1 MTNKQLN
8 RCSTGTPGLDEVLRG
23 GLPRERMYLLRGE
36 PGTGKTTLALKFL
49 LEGVK
54 QGEKCLYITFSETRD
69 ELEATA
75 ESHGWSLHGLELFE
89 LTALEHKLRPDAQS
103 TIFHP
108 SEIELAETTQVITS
122 EVERIRPSRI
132 VFDSASEMRLMAETS
147 LRYRRQLLALKQ
159 YFSGRKCTVL
169 FLDDLTASGE
179 GFQIESIVHGVIEL
193 VKNQSAYGMD
203 QRQLRV
209 EKLRGVAFFEGGH
222 DCMIRTGGMAVFPRL
237 MASHEQKK
245 FEKESI
251 ASDVDGLDEL
261 LGGGIDRG
269 TSTLLLGPAGSGK
282 STITLQ
288 FAHAAARRG
297 DKVAIFSF
305 EESANSIISRTAAFN
320 LDFESLV
327 ERGTVAVRKIS
338 PAEVSPGEFA
348 DDVRSLVDKENVKLV
363 VIDSLTGYLHAMPEQ
378 KYLILQMHE
387 LLAHLNQ
394 RGVATI
400 AVLTQS
406 GMMGQM
412 HSQVDLTYLAD
423 TVLITRFF
431 EYRGSVKNAVSVVK
445 KRTGA
450 HEKTIRE
457 FVIDS
462 HGLHVGQALDEFQG
476 VLTGVPRY
484 VGKSAAMLKRGA
496 SQATGNR

>member
-179 GFQIESIVHGVIEL
+179 GFQIE
-193 VKNQSAYGMD
+193 
-203 QRQLRV
+203 
-209 EKLRGVAFFEGGH
+209 
-222 DCMIRTGGMAVFPRL
+222 
-237 MASHEQKK
+237 
-245 FEKESI
+245 
-251 ASDVDGLDEL
+251 
-261 LGGGIDRG
+261 
-269 TSTLLLGPAGSGK
+269 
-282 STITLQ
+282 
-288 FAHAAARRG
+288 
-297 DKVAIFSF
+297 
-305 EESANSIISRTAAFN
+305 
-320 LDFESLV
+320 
-327 ERGTVAVRKIS
+327 
-338 PAEVSPGEFA
+338 
-348 DDVRSLVDKENVKLV
+348 
-363 VIDSLTGYLHAMPEQ
+363 
-378 KYLILQMHE
+378 
-387 LLAHLNQ
+387 
-394 RGVATI
+394 
-400 AVLTQS
+400 
-406 GMMGQM
+406 
-412 HSQVDLTYLAD
+412 
-423 TVLITRFF
+423 
-431 EYRGSVKNAVSVVK
+431 
-445 KRTGA
+445 
-450 HEKTIRE
+450 
-457 FVIDS
+457 
-462 HGLHVGQALDEFQG
+462 
-476 VLTGVPRY
+476 
-484 VGKSAAMLKRGA
+484 
-496 SQATGNR
+496 

>member
-1 MTNKQLN
+1 
-8 RCSTGTPGLDEVLRG
+8 
-23 GLPRERMYLLRGE
+23 
-36 PGTGKTTLALKFL
+36 
-49 LEGVK
+49 
-54 QGEKCLYITFSETRD
+54 
-69 ELEATA
+69 
-75 ESHGWSLHGLELFE
+75 
-89 LTALEHKLRPDAQS
+89 
-103 TIFHP
+103 
-108 SEIELAETTQVITS
+108 
-122 EVERIRPSRI
+122 
-132 VFDSASEMRLMAETS
+132 
-147 LRYRRQLLALKQ
+147 
-159 YFSGRKCTVL
+159 
-169 FLDDLTASGE
+169 
-179 GFQIESIVHGVIEL
+179 
-193 VKNQSAYGMD
+193 
-203 QRQLRV
+203 
-209 EKLRGVAFFEGGH
+209 
-222 DCMIRTGGMAVFPRL
+222 
-237 MASHEQKK
+237 
-245 FEKESI
+245 
-251 ASDVDGLDEL
+251 
-261 LGGGIDRG
+261 G
-269 TSTLLLGPAGSGK
+269 TSTLILGPAGSGK
-282 STITLQ
+282 STISLQ
-288 FAHAAARRG
+288 FAHSVAMRG
-297 DKVAIFSF
+297 EKVAIYSF
-305 EESANSIISRTAAFN
+305 EESAHSIVSRSAAFG
-320 LDFESLV
+320 LDFGPLEKEGLI
-327 ERGTVAVRKIS
+327 TIRKIS

-348 DDVRSLVDKENVKLV
+348 ESVRTQVETEGVRLV
-363 VIDSLTGYLHAMPEQ
+363 VIDSLSGYLHSMPEQ
-378 KYLILQMHE
+378 KFLILQMHE